1 MRELKDDPFVFG
13 VSNSMELFS
22 RYIACILH
30 TCSVTCSGPKW
41 KFHSWRWQRLELACF
56 GGQKGINSS
65 HLKYKM
71 SFRDPSRGVIQADRY
86 VSLELSGEVKV
97 EGVFLRVIRIQ
108 LLFKVIVLY
117 EISKEENIKKSRGPT
132 LNPELFQY

>member
-13 VSNSMELFS
+13 VSNSMELFNH
-22 RYIACILH
+22 YVGCILH

-41 KFHSWRWQRLELACF
+41 KFHSWRWQRLELTCF
-56 GGQKGINSS
+56 GEQKGINSY

-71 SFRDPSRGVIQADRY
+71 IFRDQRRGVIHADRY

-97 EGVFLRVIRIQ
+97 EGIFLRVIRIQ
-108 LLFKVIVLY
+108 LLFKAIVLH